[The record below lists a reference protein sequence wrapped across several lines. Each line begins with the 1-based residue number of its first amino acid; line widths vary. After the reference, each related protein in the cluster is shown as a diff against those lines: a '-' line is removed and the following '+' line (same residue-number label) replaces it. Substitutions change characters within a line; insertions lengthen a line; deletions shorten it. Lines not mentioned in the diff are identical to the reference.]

1 MTDRDPPKLWKPTV
15 MPRKSKGS
23 FTRGGRGSSDS
34 LSGDH
39 QAVVE
44 GTELSAEEECPA
56 EVGARDVDAGKIGAL
71 FWLRAVI
78 FGSEKRNCY
87 Q

>member
-1 MTDRDPPKLWKPTV
+1 
-15 MPRKSKGS
+15 MPRKSKRS
-23 FTRGGRGSSDS
+23 STRGGRGSSVS

-39 QAVVE
+39 QASIQ

-56 EVGARDVDAGKIGAL
+56 EVGARDVDAGNCGAI

-78 FGSEKRNCY
+78 FGS
-87 Q
+87 